1 MITCSE
7 VAHNY
12 FCNCCH
18 YNTCK
23 TSSWKKHLDTA
34 KHKMITNDNKGSE
47 NDNHSILSCQCGNIY
62 TQKSNLSRHKKVCK
76 MITNDNIGSEK
87 VANTILSCQCGKIYT
102 QKTNLSR
109 HKKVCKMITNDN
121 KGSEKVANTILS
133 CQCGNTYTQ
142 KSNLS
147 RHKKLCKFIIPENK
161 NELTKDELIKQLI
174 IQNQQLIFENKD
186 FKNFM
191 FEQNNKLID
200 LASKPSY
207 INNNCNNKNQQFNL
221 QFFLNEKC
229 KNAMNMSDFIDSIQ
243 IGDNELEDIGK
254 LGYIQ
259 GISNIFIKGLK
270 DLDETM
276 RPLHCNDIKRET
288 LYIKD
293 NDVWN
298 KDDNQKKI
306 RNAIAMIAHKNF
318 KYIPLWTHSHPEAF
332 DVTTKKNELYNRI
345 ANQVTT
351 AITPDDDTGI
361 NKIIHNVACKVV
373 IHKDNTLT

>member
-1 MITCSE
+1 MADIL
-7 VAHNY
+7 VAKSSTNY
-12 FCNCCH
+12 ECNLCH
-18 YNTCK
+18 YNTSRK
-23 TSSWKKHLDTA
+23 SNFEKHIHTKKHMDLQMA
-34 KHKMITNDNKGSE
+34 DN
-47 NDNHSILSCQCGNIY
+47 CY
-62 TQKSNLSRHKKVCK
+62 KKVAEVVPNHYNQDLLC
-76 MITNDNIGSEK
+76 N
-87 VANTILSCQCGKIYT
+87 CGKIF
-102 QKTNLSR
+102 QHRQSLFKHR
-109 HKKVCKMITNDN
+109 KKC
-121 KGSEKVANTILS
+121 
-133 CQCGNTYTQ
+133 
-142 KSNLS
+142 SNQ
-147 RHKKLCKFIIPENK
+147 
-161 NELTKDELIKQLI
+161 NELNKDELIKQLI
-174 IQNQQLIFENKD
+174 TQNQQLIFENKE

-361 NKIIHNVACKVV
+361 NKIIRNVASKVV
-373 IHKDNTLT
+373 IDKDNTLT